1 MLSPKLGYL
10 LSASLLGIIS
20 GTSTSTAEVL
30 LPTTKELVTLPY
42 PITLATTLNDFVSP
56 EFRLTV
62 HVIVR
67 VIGSY
72 TPPSAEISSK
82 PSPKTSRTT
91 TLLALT
97 LPALVTLTVY
107 VTSSPKLGFSMSAV
121 LLGIISGTV
130 MFTELVLFPTVT
142 LLVKTP

>member
-1 MLSPKLGYL
+1 M
-10 LSASLLGIIS
+10 SASLLGIIS
-20 GTSTSTAEVL
+20 GTSTSTVEVL

>member
-30 LPTTKELVTLPY
+30 LPTTKELVIFPY

-67 VIGSY
+67 VIGLY

-82 PSPKTSRTT
+82 PSPKTS
-91 TLLALT
+91 
-97 LPALVTLTVY
+97 
-107 VTSSPKLGFSMSAV
+107 
-121 LLGIISGTV
+121 
-130 MFTELVLFPTVT
+130 
-142 LLVKTP
+142 

>member
-1 MLSPKLGYL
+1 M
-10 LSASLLGIIS
+10 SASLLGIIS
-20 GTSTSTAEVL
+20 GTSTSTVEVL

-67 VIGSY
+67 VIGLY

-91 TLLALT
+91 T
-97 LPALVTLTVY
+97 LVTLTVY

>member
-1 MLSPKLGYL
+1 M
-10 LSASLLGIIS
+10 SASLLGIIS
-20 GTSTSTAEVL
+20 GTSTSTVEVL

-67 VIGSY
+67 VIGLY

-82 PSPKTSRTT
+82 SSPKTSWTT

>member
-30 LPTTKELVTLPY
+30 LPTTKELVTFPY

-67 VIGSY
+67 VIGLY

-82 PSPKTSRTT
+82 PSPKTSQTA
-91 TLLALT
+91 TLTALD
-97 LPALVTLTVY
+97 LPTFVMLTVY

>member
-1 MLSPKLGYL
+1 M
-10 LSASLLGIIS
+10 SASLLGIIS

-130 MFTELVLFPTVT
+130 MFTELVLFRTVT

>member
-1 MLSPKLGYL
+1 M
-10 LSASLLGIIS
+10 SASLLGIIS
-20 GTSTSTAEVL
+20 GTSTSTVEVL

-97 LPALVTLTVY
+97 LPALVTNSVCYFITKVRIFNVCSFVGNNFRYCNVY
-107 VTSSPKLGFSMSAV
+107 RTCF
-121 LLGIISGTV
+121 ISDSYIVG
-130 MFTELVLFPTVT
+130 
-142 LLVKTP
+142 

>member
-1 MLSPKLGYL
+1 MLSPKLGAL
-10 LSASLLGIIS
+10 LLASLLGIIS
-20 GTSTSTAEVL
+20 GTLTSTAEVL
-30 LPTTKELVTLPY
+30 LPTTKELVTFPY
-42 PITLATTLNDFVSP
+42 PITLATTLNDLVSP

-67 VIGSY
+67 VLSSY

-82 PSPKTSRTT
+82 PSPKTSWTT

-107 VTSSPKLGFSMSAV
+107 VISSPKLGLSILAV
-121 LLGIISGTV
+121 LSGIISGTV
-130 MFTELVLFPTVT
+130 MFTKLVLLPIVT
-142 LLVKTP
+142 LLFKTP

>member
-30 LPTTKELVTLPY
+30 LPTTKELVTFPY

-67 VIGSY
+67 VLSSY

-82 PSPKTSRTT
+82 PSPKTS
-91 TLLALT
+91 
-97 LPALVTLTVY
+97 
-107 VTSSPKLGFSMSAV
+107 
-121 LLGIISGTV
+121 
-130 MFTELVLFPTVT
+130 
-142 LLVKTP
+142 

>member
-1 MLSPKLGYL
+1 M
-10 LSASLLGIIS
+10 SASLLGIIS

-82 PSPKTSRTT
+82 PSPKTSWTT

>member
-1 MLSPKLGYL
+1 M
-10 LSASLLGIIS
+10 SASLLGIIS
-20 GTSTSTAEVL
+20 GTSTSTVEVL

-67 VIGSY
+67 VIGLY

>member
-30 LPTTKELVTLPY
+30 LPTTKELVTFPY

-62 HVIVR
+62 HVI
-67 VIGSY
+67 GLY

-82 PSPKTSRTT
+82 PSPKTSRTA
-91 TLLALT
+91 TLTASD
-97 LPALVTLTVY
+97 LPTFVMLTVY

>member
-30 LPTTKELVTLPY
+30 LPTTKELVTFPY

-67 VIGSY
+67 VIGLY

>member
-1 MLSPKLGYL
+1 MLSPKLGAL
-10 LSASLLGIIS
+10 LLASLLGIIS
-20 GTSTSTAEVL
+20 GTLTSTAEVL
-30 LPTTKELVTLPY
+30 LPTTKELVTFPY

-82 PSPKTSRTT
+82 PSPKTSWTT

>member
-1 MLSPKLGYL
+1 M
-10 LSASLLGIIS
+10 SASLLGIIS
-20 GTSTSTAEVL
+20 GTSTSTVEVL

-82 PSPKTSRTT
+82 PSPKTSWTT